1 MGTRSMIAIENP
13 HSKAVKSIYCHWDGY
28 LAHNGS
34 ILNEH
39 YSNSPKVNNL
49 IALGDL
55 SSLGT
60 QIGEKHPFS
69 QFVSDTEEFKALPK
83 AEQERIKAEAE
94 AAYQAAKDAG
104 YCTFYTR
111 DRGEDAPYKHF
122 ESAKAALEYYDGSW
136 CEYFYLFRY
145 DADLESG
152 KWFYKDRNGG
162 AWKRLA
168 TALKK
173 VKEEEFA

>member
-1 MGTRSMIAIENP
+1 MIAIENP
-13 HSKAVKSIYCHWDGY
+13 HSKAVKAIYCHWDGY
-28 LAHNGS
+28 LAHNGA

-55 SSLGT
+55 SSLRPE
-60 QIGEKHPFS
+60 IGVQHAFS
-69 QFVSDTEEFKALPK
+69 SLDVPK
-83 AEQERIKAEAE
+83 EEQE
-94 AAYQAAKDAG
+94 AYDKEHG
-104 YCTFYTR
+104 NSCTFYTR

-122 ESAKAALEYYDGSW
+122 ESAKAALEYYNGSW

-168 TALKK
+168 TALSKI
-173 VKEEEFA
+173 KEEEFA

>member
-28 LAHNGS
+28 LAHNGA

-55 SSLGT
+55 SSLRPE
-60 QIGEKHPFS
+60 IGVQHAFS
-69 QFVSDTEEFKALPK
+69 SLDVPK
-83 AEQERIKAEAE
+83 AEQE
-94 AAYQAAKDAG
+94 AYDKEHG
-104 YCTFYTR
+104 NSCTFYTR

-122 ESAKAALEYYDGSW
+122 ESAKAALEYYNGSW

-168 TALKK
+168 TALNKI
-173 VKEEEFA
+173 KEEEFA

>member
-13 HSKAVKSIYCHWDGY
+13 HSKAVKAIYCHWDGY
-28 LAHNGS
+28 LAHNGA

-55 SSLGT
+55 SSLRPE
-60 QIGEKHPFS
+60 IGVQHAFS
-69 QFVSDTEEFKALPK
+69 SLDVPK
-83 AEQERIKAEAE
+83 EEQE
-94 AAYQAAKDAG
+94 AYDKEHG
-104 YCTFYTR
+104 NSCTFYTR

-122 ESAKAALEYYDGSW
+122 ESAKAALEYYEGSW

-152 KWFYKDRNGG
+152 KWFFKDRNGG

-173 VKEEEFA
+173 IKEEEFA

>member
-28 LAHNGS
+28 LGHNGR

-55 SSLGT
+55 SSLRPE
-60 QIGEKHPFS
+60 IGVQHAFS
-69 QFVSDTEEFKALPK
+69 SLDVPK
-83 AEQERIKAEAE
+83 AEQE
-94 AAYQAAKDAG
+94 AYDKEHG
-104 YCTFYTR
+104 NSCTFYTR

-122 ESAKAALEYYDGSW
+122 ESAKAALEYYNGSW

-168 TALKK
+168 TALNKI
-173 VKEEEFA
+173 KEEEFA

>member
-13 HSKAVKSIYCHWDGY
+13 HSKAVKAIYCHWDGY
-28 LAHNGS
+28 LAHNGA

-55 SSLGT
+55 SSLRPE
-60 QIGEKHPFS
+60 IGVQHAFS
-69 QFVSDTEEFKALPK
+69 SLDVPK
-83 AEQERIKAEAE
+83 EEQE
-94 AAYQAAKDAG
+94 AYDKEHG
-104 YCTFYTR
+104 NSCTFYTR

-122 ESAKAALEYYDGSW
+122 ESAKAALEYYEGSW

-152 KWFYKDRNGG
+152 KWFFKDRNGG

-168 TALKK
+168 TALSKI
-173 VKEEEFA
+173 KEEEFA

>member
-13 HSKAVKSIYCHWDGY
+13 HSKAVKAIYCHWDGY
-28 LAHNGS
+28 LAHNGA

-55 SSLGT
+55 SSLRPE
-60 QIGEKHPFS
+60 IGVQHAFS
-69 QFVSDTEEFKALPK
+69 SLDVPK
-83 AEQERIKAEAE
+83 AEQE
-94 AAYQAAKDAG
+94 AYDKEHG
-104 YCTFYTR
+104 NSCTFYTR

-122 ESAKAALEYYDGSW
+122 ESAKAALEYYEGSW

-152 KWFYKDRNGG
+152 KWFFKDRNGG

-168 TALKK
+168 TALNKI
-173 VKEEEFA
+173 KEEEFA

>member
-13 HSKAVKSIYCHWDGY
+13 HSKAVKAIYCHWDGY
-28 LAHNGS
+28 LQHNGS

-55 SSLGT
+55 SSLRPE
-60 QIGEKHPFS
+60 IGVQHAFS
-69 QFVSDTEEFKALPK
+69 SLDVPK
-83 AEQERIKAEAE
+83 AEQE
-94 AAYQAAKDAG
+94 AYDKEHG
-104 YCTFYTR
+104 NSCTFYKR

-122 ESAKAALEYYDGSW
+122 ESAKAALEYYNGSW

-152 KWFYKDRNGG
+152 KWFFKDRNGG

-168 TALKK
+168 TALNKI
-173 VKEEEFA
+173 KEEEFA

>member
-1 MGTRSMIAIENP
+1 MIAIENP

-28 LAHNGS
+28 LAHNGA

-55 SSLGT
+55 SSLRPE
-60 QIGEKHPFS
+60 IGVQHAFS
-69 QFVSDTEEFKALPK
+69 SMDVPK
-83 AEQERIKAEAE
+83 AEQE
-94 AAYQAAKDAG
+94 AYDKEHG
-104 YCTFYTR
+104 NSCTFYTR
-111 DRGEDAPYKHF
+111 DRGETAPYKHF

>member
-13 HSKAVKSIYCHWDGY
+13 NSKAVKSIYCHWDGY
-28 LAHNGS
+28 LEHNGS
-34 ILNEH
+34 ILENH
-39 YSNSPKVNNL
+39 YATSPKVNNL

-69 QFVSDTEEFKALPK
+69 PHFDEGSKV
-83 AEQERIKAEAE
+83 
-94 AAYQAAKDAG
+94 AYEAAKDAG

-111 DRGEDAPYKHF
+111 DRGEDCPYKFF
-122 ESAKAALEYYDGSW
+122 EDVKAALDYYDGSW

-145 DADLESG
+145 DADQEAG
-152 KWFYKDRNGG
+152 KWFFKKG
-162 AWKRLA
+162 AKGPWKRLK
-168 TALKK
+168 TALKAI
-173 VKEEEFA
+173 KEEELA

>member
-13 HSKAVKSIYCHWDGY
+13 HSKAVKAIYCHWDGY
-28 LAHNGS
+28 LQHNGS

-55 SSLGT
+55 SSLRPE
-60 QIGEKHPFS
+60 IGVQHAFS
-69 QFVSDTEEFKALPK
+69 SLDVPK
-83 AEQERIKAEAE
+83 EEQE
-94 AAYQAAKDAG
+94 AYDKEHG
-104 YCTFYTR
+104 NSCTFYTR

-122 ESAKAALEYYDGSW
+122 ESAKAALEYYEGSW

-152 KWFYKDRNGG
+152 KWFFKDRNGG

-173 VKEEEFA
+173 IKEEEFA

>member
-1 MGTRSMIAIENP
+1 MIAIENP

-28 LAHNGS
+28 LAHNGA

-55 SSLGT
+55 SSLRPE
-60 QIGEKHPFS
+60 IGVQHAFS
-69 QFVSDTEEFKALPK
+69 SMDVPK
-83 AEQERIKAEAE
+83 AEQE
-94 AAYQAAKDAG
+94 AYDKEHG
-104 YCTFYTR
+104 NSCTFYTR

-122 ESAKAALEYYDGSW
+122 ESVKAALEYYDGSW